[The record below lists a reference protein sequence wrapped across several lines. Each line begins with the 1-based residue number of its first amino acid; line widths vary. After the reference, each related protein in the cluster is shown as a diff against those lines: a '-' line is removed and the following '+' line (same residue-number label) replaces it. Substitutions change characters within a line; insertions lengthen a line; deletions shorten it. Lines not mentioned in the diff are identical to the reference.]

1 MFYTDINTNTDM
13 AVALD
18 SVARVEWAEYQTIAL
33 CQLFFMIL
41 NPKNPSHLSN
51 LRQSSACQQKYYAGS
66 FVSSQCPEKD
76 PRRDSMRLEAAEA
89 FAKLEPSSPANQTET
104 KLPFLAR
111 AMPVIT
117 TRSTS
122 NAREFANFA
131 IVESSYLRKL
141 RPAHYDEELRDGC
154 LQGTRK
160 DTVTE
165 ITARLAS
172 RSETSNII
180 WLYGVAGC
188 GKSALASTVAQF
200 FRNLHQ
206 LGSFVFFKRDDA
218 SNSDVVGV
226 VHHIAHRIAESN
238 THVRKALCDALAAD
252 ATLTDADYRTQFQKL
267 LVEPLTAAAP
277 YICGPVVIVI
287 DALDEYLH
295 PPSRKALISLIA
307 SDMAKLPPP
316 FRLLVTSRPDMDIV
330 RAFRSGPHIASQQVE
345 IGTEDAT
352 KDILLYLR
360 QRIDTRCRDRQ
371 VAKSDWP
378 AEGDIQL
385 LAAYTGGLFVW
396 ASTAYKFMLELD
408 RPSMNQIQEAEKTIS
423 KNLDPMYSL
432 ALDHAGDWTY
442 TDFALPALSVL
453 ASVVLIKEPL
463 TEEVMTALLND
474 RAVRQVLD
482 CLGCV
487 LQWGPSTPVRALH
500 PSFCDYLTDPKRSGA
515 RPWFLDAKIQSQ
527 FLTTRCLQLLTSK
540 LRFNI
545 CDLSASHVKNSDI
558 FDLADRIRQDILMT
572 SRMLRNMGI
581 SSLFLHW
588 LEVLSL
594 LGHVGGASEA
604 MAAAEKF
611 AQGKNPHLATFLQN
625 GIKLIGIHAPCHR
638 REHATGIMAKY
649 MMQFQFD
656 VPLVQKWSIL
666 LKAPVAGDLRE

>member
-1 MFYTDINTNTDM
+1 MSDTNS
-13 AVALD
+13 L
-18 SVARVEWAEYQTIAL
+18 YIQ
-33 CQLFFMIL
+33 
-41 NPKNPSHLSN
+41 
-51 LRQSSACQQKYYAGS
+51 RQ
-66 FVSSQCPEKD
+66 
-76 PRRDSMRLEAAEA
+76 
-89 FAKLEPSSPANQTET
+89 
-104 KLPFLAR
+104 
-111 AMPVIT
+111 I
-117 TRSTS
+117 
-122 NAREFANFA
+122 
-131 IVESSYLRKL
+131 ESSYLRKL

-295 PPSRKALISLIA
+295 PPSLTWQNC
-307 SDMAKLPPP
+307 PPP

-408 RPSMNQIQEAEKTIS
+408 RPSMNQILEAEKTIS

-558 FDLADRIRQDILMT
+558 FDLADRIRQDIPDDLAYAAQHWAYH
-572 SRMLRNMGI
+572 LCAVD
-581 SSLFLHW
+581 SSDEVLFELDKFFQNSFLHW

-625 GIKLIGIHAPCHR
+625 GIKLIGIHAPAIAESMPQVYVSALATDPR
-638 REHATGIMAKY
+638 RSGIMAKY

-666 LKAPVAGDLRE
+666 LKAPVAEI

>member
-1 MFYTDINTNTDM
+1 MSDTNS
-13 AVALD
+13 L
-18 SVARVEWAEYQTIAL
+18 YIQGQI
-33 CQLFFMIL
+33 
-41 NPKNPSHLSN
+41 
-51 LRQSSACQQKYYAGS
+51 
-66 FVSSQCPEKD
+66 
-76 PRRDSMRLEAAEA
+76 
-89 FAKLEPSSPANQTET
+89 
-104 KLPFLAR
+104 
-111 AMPVIT
+111 
-117 TRSTS
+117 
-122 NAREFANFA
+122 
-131 IVESSYLRKL
+131 ESSYLRKL
-141 RPAHYDEELRDGC
+141 RPAHYNEELRDGC

-252 ATLTDADYRTQFQKL
+252 VTLTDADYRTQFQKL

-307 SDMAKLPPP
+307 N
-316 FRLLVTSRPDMDIV
+316 
-330 RAFRSGPHIASQQVE
+330 
-345 IGTEDAT
+345 AT

-360 QRIDTRCRDRQ
+360 QRIDNRCRDRQ

-408 RPSMNQIQEAEKTIS
+408 RPSMNQILEAEKTIS

-527 FLTTRCLQLLTSK
+527 FLTTRCLQLLTRL

-545 CDLSASHVKNSDI
+545 CDLSASHTVY
-558 FDLADRIRQDILMT
+558 DRTSLMRQDIPDDLAYAAQHWAYH
-572 SRMLRNMGI
+572 LCAVD
-581 SSLFLHW
+581 SSDEVLFELDKFFQNSFLHW

-611 AQGKNPHLATFLQN
+611 AQVCWQDHIGFPLNFAGKEPPPCDFLAEWHQAHWYTCS
-625 GIKLIGIHAPCHR
+625 CHR
-638 REHATGIMAKY
+638 REHATGLC
-649 MMQFQFD
+649 FR
-656 VPLVQKWSIL
+656 L
-666 LKAPVAGDLRE
+666 GH